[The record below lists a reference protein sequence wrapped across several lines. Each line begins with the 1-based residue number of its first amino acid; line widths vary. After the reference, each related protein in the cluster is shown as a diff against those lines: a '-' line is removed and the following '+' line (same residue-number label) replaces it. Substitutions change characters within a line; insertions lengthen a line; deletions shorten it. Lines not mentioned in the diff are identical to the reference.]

1 MCVFGVIGASV
12 LQGRGR
18 GLHRGGAG
26 AAGLGSEEAVPGSDA
41 SEMSCSLETHDRS
54 KMQRSFLF
62 VERVVATNWARP
74 PRGHSAFQTRV
85 QVQ

>member
-12 LQGRGR
+12 LQGRGC

-41 SEMSCSLETHDRS
+41 GELPEPALS
-54 KMQRSFLF
+54 
-62 VERVVATNWARP
+62 
-74 PRGHSAFQTRV
+74 G
-85 QVQ
+85 